1 MAREVQAPAAVS
13 ELWQDL
19 LTAFALL
26 LVLEGILPVLA
37 PKTWIN
43 SMLEMA
49 RMGPKTVRVVGLT
62 CMLAGALMLQWL
74 L

>member
-1 MAREVQAPAAVS
+1 VS
-13 ELWQDL
+13 DLWQDL

-26 LVLEGILPVLA
+26 LILEGILPVLA
-37 PKTWIN
+37 PKAWIS

-49 RMGPKTVRVVGLT
+49 RMGPKTVRVVGLV